1 MTEITHFMVVPF
13 DYVDDGIV
21 AGEPIGCPSP
31 VDAIQTAQVQ
41 WKLFGHAGAVA
52 FSRTSD
58 FQKGE
63 FNRRHIL
70 RWFGQVPD
78 AYLKVNQ

>member
-1 MTEITHFMVVPF
+1 MAEITQFVVVPF
-13 DYVDDGIV
+13 DYAENGIV

-31 VDAIQTAQVQ
+31 AAAIETAQGQ

-58 FQKGE
+58 FEKE
-63 FNRRHIL
+63 TFDHRHVL
-70 RWFGQVPD
+70 RWFGQVPGG
-78 AYLKVNQ
+78 YSGVK